1 MVKTGSIEGGVSSWK
16 PFLPR
21 LLSFGPFLG
30 AGLLV
35 DDGGALDIQ
44 WGLPVYEVLGAS
56 FW

>member
-35 DDGGALDIQ
+35 PEARSLDTQ
-44 WGLPVYEVLGAS
+44 WGLPVPEVLGAS